1 MIGKTILHYKIF
13 EKLGEG
19 GMGVVYKTE
28 DTKLKRDVAIK
39 FLPRQ
44 IAVSDEERARFKIEA
59 QAAAAL
65 NHPNIATIYNI
76 EEVDDEM
83 FIVMEYIEGRELRQL
98 IIDNY
103 QLTINNCLDY
113 ATQIASGL
121 QAAHEKG
128 VTHRDIKSSNIMV
141 ADKGLVKIMD
151 FGLAK
156 VHGGAQFTKVGTTLG
171 TTAYMS
177 PEQAQGLATDHRTDI
192 WAFGVALYEML
203 TGELPFTGD
212 YEQAVIYSILHED
225 PVFPTGLPENLNRIL
240 QKTLTKDLSHRYAE
254 TADILTDLERAW
266 DAQSKATKASGHKME
281 PPLPSILVL
290 PFVNLSPDK
299 ENEYFSDGMTE
310 ELIEALSKIE
320 LMRVVSRTS
329 AFALKGQEVDV
340 VELRNRLDLTHVLS
354 GSIRKA
360 GQRIRISAELIAV
373 DSDYNLWSDKYD
385 RELDD
390 IFEIQD
396 EIAAN
401 IVQALQVVL
410 SKKEKIALGKTR
422 TTNVEAYDFYLR
434 GLQFMHQWRRESI
447 DYALQ
452 MFTQATEVDPNYAL
466 AYAGM
471 ADCYTWRYQ
480 WYERSREH
488 LEKAEEVSR
497 RALDLDPNLAE
508 AHVAR
513 GWAIS
518 LNQMYPEAAK
528 EFEKA
533 IHLNPRL
540 FDAYYLY
547 GRSSFA
553 SGDAVKAAELFEQM
567 HAVRPEDFQSLALLA
582 LAFSKAGNEEK
593 ATLSRERAIAA
604 IENHLRLNPDDPRA
618 LSLGA
623 STLVQHGEV
632 KRGLEWADKASAID
646 PDGPTLYNVA
656 CVFSVAGKTRKAI
669 DCIEKALQVCTLHK
683 EWLQSDPDMDPLRD
697 EPRFK
702 KLMAGL
708 K

>member
-1 MIGKTILHYKIF
+1 
-13 EKLGEG
+13 
-19 GMGVVYKTE
+19 
-28 DTKLKRDVAIK
+28 
-39 FLPRQ
+39 
-44 IAVSDEERARFKIEA
+44 
-59 QAAAAL
+59 
-65 NHPNIATIYNI
+65 NIATIYAI
-76 EEVDDEM
+76 EEHDGEM
-83 FIVMEYIEGRELRQL
+83 FIVMEYIEGRELRE
-98 IIDNY
+98 IIRNLKFKI
-103 QLTINNCLDY
+103 QNCLDC
-113 ATQIASGL
+113 ATQIAAGL
-121 QAAHEKG
+121 QAAHKKG
-128 VTHRDIKSSNIMV
+128 ITHRDIKSANIMI
-141 ADKGLVKIMD
+141 AEEGQVKIMD

-156 VHGGAQFTKVGTTLG
+156 IRGGGQFTKVGTTLG
-171 TTAYMS
+171 TAAYMS

-192 WAFGVALYEML
+192 WAFGVVLYEML
-203 TGELPFTGD
+203 TGQLPFRGD
-212 YEQAVIYSILHED
+212 YEQAVIYSILHEE
-225 PVFPTGLPENLNRIL
+225 PIFPIGVPENLKRIL
-240 QKTLTKDLSHRYAE
+240 HKALTKDLAGRYAE
-254 TADILTDLERAW
+254 TAGILTDLEHAR
-266 DAQSKATKASGHKME
+266 DAQSEVTKTSGHEME

-310 ELIEALSKIE
+310 ELIEALGKIE

-329 AFALKGQEVDV
+329 AFALKGQDVDI

-354 GSIRKA
+354 GSVRKA
-360 GQRIRISAELIAV
+360 EQRIRISAELIAV

-385 RELDD
+385 RKLDD

-452 MFTQATEVDPNYAL
+452 MFREATAVDPNYAL

-471 ADCYTWRYQ
+471 ADCYTGRYQ
-480 WYERSREH
+480 WYERSQKN
-488 LEKAEEVSR
+488 LEEAEKVSR
-497 RALDLDPNLAE
+497 KALKLDPNLAE
-508 AHVAR
+508 AHVSR

-518 LNQMYPEAAK
+518 LKELYSEAAK
-528 EFEKA
+528 EFENA
-533 IHLNPRL
+533 IRLNPKL

-547 GRSSFA
+547 GRSSFT
-553 SGDAVKAAELFEQM
+553 SGDAAKAVDLFEQA
-567 HAVRPEDFQSLALLA
+567 HAVRPEDFQSLTLLA
-582 LAFSKAGNEEK
+582 LAFSRVGDTEK
-593 ATLSRERAIAA
+593 ATLSRERAIVS

-623 STLVQHGEV
+623 VTLVAHGEV
-632 KRGLEWADKASAID
+632 KRGLEWAEKAIAID

-656 CVFSVAGKTRKAI
+656 CVFSVAGESSKAI
-669 DCIEKALQVCTLHK
+669 DCIERALQFCTLHK
-683 EWLQSDPDMDPLRD
+683 EWLQNDPDMDPLRD